1 MTKPS
6 LAVCAAVAAAAL
18 IARPSAASF
27 KVFMISST
35 ASDHLAMSAAART
48 ALAQMGQMNDFT
60 VDATTDTTLINE
72 ANLASY
78 QVFLSMHLAPF
89 EIKLE
94 QLAAFDHFIQ
104 LEKGWSV
111 VHDSGLIN
119 PSACP
124 VSKRP

>member
-18 IARPSAASF
+18 VARPSAASF

-72 ANLASY
+72 ANPASY
-78 QVFLSMHLAPF
+78 QVFLSIHLAPF

-94 QLAAFDHFIQ
+94 QRAAVDHFIQ
-104 LEKGWSV
+104 QAKGRFGV
-111 VHDSGLIN
+111 RHTGPDNATEAPL
-119 PSACP
+119 
-124 VSKRP
+124 R